1 MALNPQFA
9 AGIRT
14 VRVDFGF
21 SMFDCDPEDITA
33 ALGVVPD
40 EIRRRD
46 EERQMPGG
54 RLFRVP
60 FSSWRVSSKQAS
72 KDVNDH
78 CRELLERLRGCASRL
93 DPRWGVPTFGVLYK
107 ATHLSSGNGPFFE
120 ADVVR
125 GIASFGAE
133 LWQDI
138 YALDEDVPDGDAET
152 S

>member
-1 MALNPQFA
+1 VALNPQFA

-14 VRVDFGF
+14 VEVSFGF
-21 SMFDCDPEDITA
+21 SMFDCDPDEITA

-40 EIRRRD
+40 QIRRRD
-46 EERQMPGG
+46 EERQLRGG
-54 RLFRVP
+54 RPFRVP
-60 FSSWRVSSKQAS
+60 FSSWVISSKAGS

-78 CRELLERLRGCASRL
+78 CRELLDLLAGCASRL
-93 DPRWGVPTFGVLYK
+93 DPRWGVPTFSVLYK

-125 GIASFGAE
+125 GIAAFGAE

-138 YALDEDVPDGDAET
+138 YALDEDASDGDAET